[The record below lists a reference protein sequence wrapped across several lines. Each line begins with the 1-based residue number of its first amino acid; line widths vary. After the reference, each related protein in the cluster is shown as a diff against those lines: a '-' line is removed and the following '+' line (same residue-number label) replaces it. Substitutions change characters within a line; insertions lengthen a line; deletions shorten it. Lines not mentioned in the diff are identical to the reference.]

1 LYKFIFTLLHIIV
14 QSNTTQKFERRKFRL
29 HSEIIPRG
37 KNNLETLNSDY
48 NNKELNNYLQEI
60 KEQHE
65 LSVSLPK
72 QHNNDHPLQPL
83 RNKKKSLALSRKES
97 IEYCN
102 EFRKNNKMHNKH
114 NLLLHLA
121 NNLSRNIHDVPLNEL
136 NIYIPENMIDWGC
149 AVNPH
154 TEISY
159 WNDKSTVKLT

>member
-1 LYKFIFTLLHIIV
+1 MYKFIFTLLHIIV

-83 RNKKKSLALSRKES
+83 RNKKKSLAYLEKNRLSIAMNSAK
-97 IEYCN
+97 ITKC
-102 EFRKNNKMHNKH
+102 
-114 NLLLHLA
+114 
-121 NNLSRNIHDVPLNEL
+121 ITDI
-136 NIYIPENMIDWGC
+136 IY
-149 AVNPH
+149 
-154 TEISY
+154 
-159 WNDKSTVKLT
+159 